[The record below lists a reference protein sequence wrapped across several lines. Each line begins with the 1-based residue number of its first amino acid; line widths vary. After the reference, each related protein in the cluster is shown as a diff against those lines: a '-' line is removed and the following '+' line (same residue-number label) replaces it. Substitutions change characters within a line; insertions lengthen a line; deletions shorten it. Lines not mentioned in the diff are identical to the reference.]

1 MAYVKL
7 VPLAVFLLATSL
19 IMFPMKKV
27 EAVVC
32 SGACSPFEM
41 PPCGSTSC
49 RCIPVGLVVGY
60 CRHPSSIM
68 KMVEEH
74 PNLCQSHDDCMT
86 KGSGSFCARYPNP
99 DIEYGWCFVSN
110 SEAQGFFKING
121 SNSELAKGFFK
132 MPAAAIAN

>member
-19 IMFPMKKV
+19 MFPMKKV
-27 EAVVC
+27 EAVDC

-41 PPCGSTSC
+41 PPCRSTSC
-49 RCIPVGLVVGY
+49 RCIPIFLVGGF
-60 CRHPSSIM
+60 CRYPPSGPTM

-74 PNLCQSHDDCMT
+74 PNLCQSHDDCMK

-110 SEAQGFFKING
+110 SEAEGFFKIA
-121 SNSELAKGFFK
+121 SNYSEAKGFLK